1 MVIDFK
7 YSMVYDLMF
16 HILAHMNVENASNL
30 YSKKYIDDIN
40 KIKKDG
46 HDNIEEKLSFLA
58 KYYNTNFERL
68 GIINFLPFYCS
79 SSKELTIAMENY
91 NGFTEADKERFVF
104 PLTQLINDEAVFYES
119 YWNKLYDTTQILRAN
134 FESQIM
140 KELNKYQVLFSYF
153 KKSAVV
159 GVSYSLTNNG
169 RGFGDHNVFNAVVP
183 FVYHEN
189 QYKNSFYQ
197 ILHEYT
203 HQFTDIMLGE
213 RIRMDDGTHSLSEK
227 LVVLFDYYLIKKLYK
242 QDIDSYLKWIETL
255 LNIDCS
261 EEKVFLSTFEINKEI
276 NEKLLE
282 LVNAISEV

>member
-1 MVIDFK
+1 MIIDFK

-16 HILAHMNVENASNL
+16 HILAHMKVENASNL
-30 YSKKYIDDIN
+30 YSKKYIDNIN
-40 KIKKDG
+40 KIKNDG
-46 HDNIEEKLSFLA
+46 HNNIEEKLSCLT
-58 KYYNTNFERL
+58 KYYNENFERL

-79 SSKELTIAMENY
+79 SSQEMTIAMENY
-91 NGFTEADKERFVF
+91 NGFTETDKERFVF
-104 PLTQLINDEAVFYES
+104 PLNQLINDEYNFYES
-119 YWNKLYDTTQILRAN
+119 YWNRLYDTTQILRDE

-140 KELNKYQVLFSYF
+140 KELNKYKVLFSYF

-169 RGFGDHNVFNAVVP
+169 RGLGDKNVFNAVVP
-183 FVYHEN
+183 FVYDKK

-203 HQFTDIMLGE
+203 HQFTDIMLGG
-213 RIRMDDGTHSLSEK
+213 IIKMDDETHSLSENA
-227 LVVLFDYYLIKKLYK
+227 VVLFDYYLIKKLYK
-242 QDIDSYLKWIETL
+242 QDINSYFKWIGML

-261 EEKVFLSTFEINKEI
+261 DEKVFLSAFEIKKDI

-282 LVNAISEV
+282 LVNVISAI